1 MGICR
6 DIPVHCCDKLV
17 RRSSALVQTPN
28 RLTAM
33 QVTRRPVQG
42 LAAGISDFSELAS
55 GLLCKSKLLLAA
67 P

>member
-6 DIPVHCCDKLV
+6 DIRVHCCDKLV
-17 RRSSALVQTPN
+17 RHSFALVQAPN

-33 QVTRRPVQG
+33 QSASRPVQG